1 MEHRC
6 PDCGVS
12 TEPVEFGMSDAW
24 KPHVRTDETREGL
37 LGKLGMNER
46 QEVETVMCPE
56 CGLLRFYADI
66 EAEEAY

>member
-1 MEHRC
+1 
-6 PDCGVS
+6 
-12 TEPVEFGMSDAW
+12 MSDAW